1 MKKVEFSPST
11 FQFEIFRLTKAM
23 TKQEGPKVC
32 CDALCLH
39 FFFDS
44 KFRKTC
50 KNRASREKICLFL
63 FCKSFRES

>member
-32 CDALCLH
+32 CAALCLH
-39 FFFDS
+39 FFFAAGS
-44 KFRKTC
+44 
-50 KNRASREKICLFL
+50 
-63 FCKSFRES
+63 